1 VESTAGPTYSFV
13 IPVLNEE
20 EGLEELHSR
29 LAAVSEKLDGA
40 SEFVLVDDGSTD
52 ASRTK
57 MLELRERDPR
67 VKIVSLS
74 RNFGHQLAI
83 SAGLD
88 FASGQAIVMMGADL
102 QDPPE
107 LVPEM
112 VARWREGFDVVHAA
126 RPVRA
131 GEGRLKQFGRR
142 IYYRLLRRAAEVPL
156 AVDAG
161 DFRLVDRRVADIVR
175 NMREPNRYLRGLFG
189 WVGYR
194 QTTVSYERAERHAGE
209 AKYSWA
215 KLARLGADGLFSFS
229 TAPLR
234 IILGLGFVFAGVAFL
249 LGLVAIALKI
259 AGTYDVPG
267 WASLVVA
274 FSFFSGL
281 QLMLLGTVGMYVGR
295 IHDQGKQ
302 RPLYLVDEVHGFERE
317 ERTAP
322 KS

>member
-1 VESTAGPTYSFV
+1 VA
-13 IPVLNEE
+13 
-20 EGLEELHSR
+20 
-29 LAAVSEKLDGA
+29 EKLDGT
-40 SEFVLVDDGSTD
+40 SEFVLVDDGSSD
-52 ASRTK
+52 GSRTR

-88 FASGQAIVMMGADL
+88 FASGEAIVMMDADL

-112 VARWREGFDVVHAA
+112 VARWREGFDVVHAT

-131 GEGRLKQFGRR
+131 GEGRLKQAGRR
-142 IYYRLLRRAAEVPL
+142 LYYRMLRRAADVPL

-215 KLARLGADGLFSFS
+215 KLVRLGADGLFSFS

-234 IILGLGFVFAGVAFL
+234 IILGLGFAFAGLAFL
-249 LGLVAIALKI
+249 VALLAIALKL

-281 QLMLLGTVGMYVGR
+281 QLILLGTVGMYVGR
-295 IHDQGKQ
+295 IHDQGKH

-317 ERTAP
+317 ERAAP